1 MRGNWLRYL
10 MLLQNKVK
18 DCLNGLNSSL
28 NQRDDKYREG
38 MALRAKLCMV
48 AVFLNSLWQLL
59 LLLFLYLWTSMVV
72 KYGTLWFIL
81 LFFFVKFGLHTLY
94 LSSMYLSGSNPERE
108 NPWTTKLRQKRH
120 WNKNDPSQKF
130 HCQMDALFHRVFSM
144 TK

>member
-1 MRGNWLRYL
+1 

-38 MALRAKLCMV
+38 MALRAKLCIV

-72 KYGTLWFIL
+72 KYGTL
-81 LFFFVKFGLHTLY
+81 
-94 LSSMYLSGSNPERE
+94 
-108 NPWTTKLRQKRH
+108 
-120 WNKNDPSQKF
+120 
-130 HCQMDALFHRVFSM
+130 
-144 TK
+144 